1 MTLHVLLDRLSAAF
15 DSIEHSILLNILHQD
30 FGVVGSALNWFDS
43 FLSSRK
49 ERILV
54 GDKTS
59 HDFNLNCA
67 VPQGS
72 CMGPILFTLYV
83 FPLFNI
89 ISQYLPSIHG
99 YADDTQIYPSFRTSS
114 IHSYI
119 RAVSVIEKCIAD
131 VRSCFIANRLMIN
144 DAKTEFLTIGTRQKL
159 EKTSIESITIG
170 NTVIKTLESVR
181 NLGYYWFSA
190 HMNVHIGKIFYL

>member
-15 DSIEHSILLNILHQD
+15 DSFEHSILPNNLQQD
-30 FGVVGSALNWFDS
+30 FGVVGSALNWFES
-43 FLSSRK
+43 FLSGRK

-83 FPLFNI
+83 FPRPF
-89 ISQYLPSIHG
+89 
-99 YADDTQIYPSFRTSS
+99 
-114 IHSYI
+114 
-119 RAVSVIEKCIAD
+119 
-131 VRSCFIANRLMIN
+131 
-144 DAKTEFLTIGTRQKL
+144 
-159 EKTSIESITIG
+159 
-170 NTVIKTLESVR
+170 
-181 NLGYYWFSA
+181 
-190 HMNVHIGKIFYL
+190 